1 MKILGVLSGSKPTKG
16 GVFIVIP
23 STNGA
28 VKLSRDLCAEYG
40 ITKGDKMVIVP
51 TMFDG
56 SEGLGLTGDFIAI
69 RKANAEDDKFTT
81 FGTQPGSFL
90 QGSAALAHQQ
100 LRTAKYAGADVAE
113 KESVTY
119 DVKKVEEDGVVYLIL
134 CNPVI
139 KAKAEDEDEDE
150 NNDDTKAGNGE
161 VAEMQTVT
169 ENVESNET
177 SEEGESNVGET
188 VEDF

>member
-16 GVFIVIP
+16 GVFVVIP

-28 VKLSRDLCAEYG
+28 VKLSRDLCSEYG
-40 ITKGDKMVIVP
+40 ITKGDKLVILPV
-51 TMFDG
+51 MFDG

-119 DVKKVEEDGVVYLIL
+119 DVKKVEEDGVVYLVL
-134 CNPVI
+134 NNPVI

-150 NNDDTKAGNGE
+150 TNDVPTANGAIAPSNETAQATNE
-161 VAEMQTVT
+161 VAESV
-169 ENVESNET
+169 
-177 SEEGESNVGET
+177 SNVDEE
-188 VEDF
+188 VEQF

>member
-1 MKILGVLSGSKPTKG
+1 MKILGVLSGLKPTKG
-16 GVFIVIP
+16 GVFVVIP

-40 ITKGDKMVIVP
+40 IAKGDKLVILPV
-51 TMFDG
+51 MFDG
-56 SEGLGLTGDFIAI
+56 SEGLGLTGDYIAV

-119 DVKKVEEDGVVYLIL
+119 DVKKVEEDGVVYLVL
-134 CNPVI
+134 NNPVI
-139 KAKAEDEDEDE
+139 KAKADEEEEEE
-150 NNDDTKAGNGE
+150 NDNTNAGNGE
-161 VAEMQTVT
+161 VAT
-169 ENVESNET
+169 SNET
-177 SEEGESNVGET
+177 AEATTEVAEPESNIDLE
-188 VEDF
+188 VEKF

>member
-16 GVFIVIP
+16 GVFVVIP
-23 STNGA
+23 STSGA

-40 ITKGDKMVIVP
+40 IAKGDKLVILPV
-51 TMFDG
+51 MFDG
-56 SEGLGLTGDFIAI
+56 TEGLGLTGDYIAI
-69 RKANAEDDKFTT
+69 RKANAGEDKFTT

-119 DVKKVEEDGVVYLIL
+119 DVKKVEEDGVVYLVL
-134 CNPVI
+134 NNPVI
-139 KAKAEDEDEDE
+139 KAKAEDEDEDD
-150 NNDDTKAGNGE
+150 NDATNHVIGE
-161 VAEMQTVT
+161 VATSNEPVEATT
-169 ENVESNET
+169 EVAEPESNID
-177 SEEGESNVGET
+177 EE
-188 VEDF
+188 VEQF